1 MKLHPELWQR
11 YFDDFLLYMLKLGG
25 HQEAISQQILYV
37 FFEQLHKQESLLRVV
52 SLHCYVHVYHLDLAE
67 MANIL
72 RPLNQMHKVKKM
84 WELRL
89 FGGEKWKTEQ
99 AV

>member
-1 MKLHPELWQR
+1 MELHPELWQR
-11 YFDDFLLYMLKLGG
+11 YFDDFLLYKLKLGG
-25 HQEAISQQILYV
+25 HQGGEAISQQILSA

-72 RPLNQMHKVKKM
+72 RPLNQMHKVRKM
-84 WELRL
+84 
-89 FGGEKWKTEQ
+89 
-99 AV
+99 